1 MSDQDTLKKYLERCF
16 TVGELK
22 DMLDGY
28 DDDQKVVIASTASD
42 YWRSPIAQRIET
54 VDQIAVGW
62 TEYHRCLSN
71 LSEKDSEDPDDDGTE
86 TVVAIYV

>member
-1 MSDQDTLKKYLERCF
+1 M
-16 TVGELK
+16 
-22 DMLDGY
+22 
-28 DDDQKVVIASTASD
+28 
-42 YWRSPIAQRIET
+42 RISAVAWMRRGGAAEP

-71 LSEKDSEDPDDDGTE
+71 LSEKDSDDDEDGDTE